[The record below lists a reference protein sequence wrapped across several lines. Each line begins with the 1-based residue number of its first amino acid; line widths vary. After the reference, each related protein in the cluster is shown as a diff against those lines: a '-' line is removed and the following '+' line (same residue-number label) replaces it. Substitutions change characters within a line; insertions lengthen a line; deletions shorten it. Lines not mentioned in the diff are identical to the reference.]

1 MQEKNFKISIKSANI
16 IILIISAMAA
26 LYTLLMPANL
36 ANIISLTPTYLIE
49 VVIIL
54 IFCRIN
60 KANIKTATGFNK
72 VKPITY
78 LLVFL
83 LCITIHPFINM
94 FGVLTNIFIPGGNE
108 AISSQLLNNG
118 FILNTIFAAILPA
131 LVEEFIF
138 RGMLLNTYVQTNR
151 LRASILLSALVFA
164 LYHFN
169 LIQGLYAFVLGIII
183 GLIFVLTD
191 SVLPCMLFHFT
202 FNGISV
208 VKVALLSKYN
218 NEVSSLLQTSN
229 ASTTH
234 MASIISIASIV
245 IGFIIS
251 IFLFKAIAK
260 KENSTDKLSLC
271 LKGSNVTGGKLL
283 TPPLIIS
290 LLLMSSLA
298 IITTLLLYVQL
309 THN

>member
-36 ANIISLTPTYLIE
+36 ANIISLAPTYLIE

-54 IFCRIN
+54 IFCRNN

-260 KENSTDKLSLC
+260 RENSTDKLSLC

>member
-1 MQEKNFKISIKSANI
+1 MQEKNYKISIKSANI

-234 MASIISIASIV
+234 MVSIISIASIV

>member
-234 MASIISIASIV
+234 MASIITIASIV

>member
-1 MQEKNFKISIKSANI
+1 
-16 IILIISAMAA
+16 MAA

-234 MASIISIASIV
+234 MASIITIASIV

-260 KENSTDKLSLC
+260 RENSTDKLSLC

>member
-1 MQEKNFKISIKSANI
+1 MQEKNFKITIKSANI

-54 IFCRIN
+54 LFCRIN

-138 RGMLLNTYVQTNR
+138 RGMLLNTYVQTSR

-234 MASIISIASIV
+234 MASIITIASIV